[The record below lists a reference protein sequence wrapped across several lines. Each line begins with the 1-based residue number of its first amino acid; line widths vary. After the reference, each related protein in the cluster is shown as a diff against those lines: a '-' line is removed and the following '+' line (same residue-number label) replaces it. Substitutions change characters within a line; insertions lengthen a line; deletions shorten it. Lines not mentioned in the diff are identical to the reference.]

1 MRFPRSLALFTA
13 FALLATT
20 ASAEFIKYSELR
32 KDNPAIDEAIALLP
46 NSDLHGTLNRISA
59 LLHRG
64 QIRDL
69 PTPTDYQD
77 LPDNFVSGMAFAI
90 QDLKIDLEEAVVE
103 YAKGEPI
110 IDSRS
115 MWVLMQTV
123 RLVLAERLTEISD
136 DGIACEASD
145 LNDFTCPFSSPAPLL
160 NEFQTLF
167 SNFGPLWEMMEEV
180 LTESVN
186 PPFSVTGTH
195 ITTYTLRVD
204 VLVDEATLIP
214 GNARVTGV
222 PSIDP

>member
-136 DGIACEASD
+136 DSI
-145 LNDFTCPFSSPAPLL
+145 SPAPLL